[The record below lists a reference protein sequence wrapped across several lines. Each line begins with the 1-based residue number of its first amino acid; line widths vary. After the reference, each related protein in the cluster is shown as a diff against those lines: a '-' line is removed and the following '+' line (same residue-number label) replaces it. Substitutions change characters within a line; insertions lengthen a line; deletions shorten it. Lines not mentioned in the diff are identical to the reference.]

1 MGVIIYFDFSF
12 CNDKYCYDEKNHE
25 YLIFIFTLDMNIN
38 KNICTYFNIYWQI
51 SLQKDC
57 NDYNTDKKYEY
68 TRLID
73 CSEFVYE
80 VFNLLSYFN

>member
-1 MGVIIYFDFSF
+1 
-12 CNDKYCYDEKNHE
+12 
-25 YLIFIFTLDMNIN
+25 MNIN
-38 KNICTYFNIYWQI
+38 ENICTYFNIYWQI

-73 CSEFVYE
+73 FSEFVYE